1 MNRLSKIK
9 IFLGLVYLAVVTS
22 VVIAFFYFGANTFL
36 SPSYLIENK
45 RYIFELR
52 DQNLLLISSIYFIF
66 SIIWVF
72 LMGFGTPLVI
82 FAGFAF
88 GTVLGSFLSIFSFT
102 IGATLLYC
110 FANHYFKDLVE
121 KYLGNKYSKLKNN
134 INENELSY
142 FFSLR
147 VVPGIPFPI
156 KNLLPV
162 LFNMRKEFLFAT
174 LFGEAVPIIISISI
188 FSGISSAFQS
198 DKDFNLN
205 LLFNPEIFF
214 PLLALAIMSLV
225 ANYIKKNTLI
235 KKMRFITFKKNNE
248 IRAGLEIINK
258 GIIDINKVNENL
270 PTDLNNIIKNYHLI
284 KDQIE
289 KINKHQNI
297 HYSMNEIDLL
307 SPIPVPVRDIICV
320 GKNYAEH
327 AKEVQKSSFSTLQG
341 KIQVPEEPII
351 FNKATTSVIGPN
363 DKIELVN
370 DRTNTTDYEGELGV
384 IIGKRAKNIKYS
396 NATDVI
402 FGYTIINDVTARK
415 LQNNHKQWFI
425 GKSPDT
431 YCPIGPS
438 IVTKDEIKIIE
449 DIKIQTFINGEIRQT
464 GIVKDMIFN
473 IPTIIETLTKSMT
486 LVEGDI
492 IATGTPSGV
501 GIGFDPPKF
510 LKSGDKVKIS
520 IDPIGI
526 LENDVI

>member
-1 MNRLSKIK
+1 
-9 IFLGLVYLAVVTS
+9 
-22 VVIAFFYFGANTFL
+22 
-36 SPSYLIENK
+36 
-45 RYIFELR
+45 
-52 DQNLLLISSIYFIF
+52 
-66 SIIWVF
+66 
-72 LMGFGTPLVI
+72 
-82 FAGFAF
+82 
-88 GTVLGSFLSIFSFT
+88 
-102 IGATLLYC
+102 
-110 FANHYFKDLVE
+110 
-121 KYLGNKYSKLKNN
+121 
-134 INENELSY
+134 
-142 FFSLR
+142 
-147 VVPGIPFPI
+147 
-156 KNLLPV
+156 
-162 LFNMRKEFLFAT
+162 
-174 LFGEAVPIIISISI
+174 
-188 FSGISSAFQS
+188 
-198 DKDFNLN
+198 
-205 LLFNPEIFF
+205 
-214 PLLALAIMSLV
+214 
-225 ANYIKKNTLI
+225 
-235 KKMRFITFKKNNE
+235 MRFVTFKKNNE
-248 IRAGLEIINK
+248 IRAGLEILNK
-258 GIIDINKVNENL
+258 GIIDINKVDKNL
-270 PTDLNNIIKNYHLI
+270 PNDLNNIIKNYSMI
-284 KDQIE
+284 KDQIQNIY
-289 KINKHQNI
+289 KSQNI
-297 HYSMNEIDLL
+297 HYSMNEVDLL

-341 KIQVPEEPII
+341 KMQVPKELII

-384 IIGKRAKNIKYS
+384 IIGKRTKNIKYS
-396 NATDVI
+396 NATDAI

-473 IPTIIETLTKSMT
+473 IPTIIETLAKSMT

>member
-1 MNRLSKIK
+1 
-9 IFLGLVYLAVVTS
+9 
-22 VVIAFFYFGANTFL
+22 
-36 SPSYLIENK
+36 
-45 RYIFELR
+45 
-52 DQNLLLISSIYFIF
+52 
-66 SIIWVF
+66 
-72 LMGFGTPLVI
+72 
-82 FAGFAF
+82 
-88 GTVLGSFLSIFSFT
+88 
-102 IGATLLYC
+102 
-110 FANHYFKDLVE
+110 
-121 KYLGNKYSKLKNN
+121 
-134 INENELSY
+134 
-142 FFSLR
+142 
-147 VVPGIPFPI
+147 
-156 KNLLPV
+156 
-162 LFNMRKEFLFAT
+162 
-174 LFGEAVPIIISISI
+174 
-188 FSGISSAFQS
+188 
-198 DKDFNLN
+198 
-205 LLFNPEIFF
+205 
-214 PLLALAIMSLV
+214 
-225 ANYIKKNTLI
+225 
-235 KKMRFITFKKNNE
+235 MRFVTFKKNNE
-248 IRAGLEIINK
+248 IRAGLEILNK
-258 GIIDINKVNENL
+258 GIIDINKVDKNL
-270 PTDLNNIIKNYHLI
+270 PTDLNNIIKNYSMI
-284 KDQIE
+284 KDQIQNIY
-289 KINKHQNI
+289 KSQNI
-297 HYSMNEIDLL
+297 HYSMNEVDLL

-327 AKEVQKSSFSTLQG
+327 AKEVQKSSFSTLKG
-341 KIQVPEEPII
+341 KVQVPEEPII

-384 IIGKRAKNIKYS
+384 IIGKRTKNIKYS

-431 YCPIGPS
+431 YCPIGPC

-473 IPTIIETLTKSMT
+473 IPTIIETLAKSMT

>member
-1 MNRLSKIK
+1 
-9 IFLGLVYLAVVTS
+9 
-22 VVIAFFYFGANTFL
+22 
-36 SPSYLIENK
+36 
-45 RYIFELR
+45 
-52 DQNLLLISSIYFIF
+52 
-66 SIIWVF
+66 
-72 LMGFGTPLVI
+72 
-82 FAGFAF
+82 
-88 GTVLGSFLSIFSFT
+88 
-102 IGATLLYC
+102 
-110 FANHYFKDLVE
+110 
-121 KYLGNKYSKLKNN
+121 
-134 INENELSY
+134 
-142 FFSLR
+142 
-147 VVPGIPFPI
+147 
-156 KNLLPV
+156 
-162 LFNMRKEFLFAT
+162 
-174 LFGEAVPIIISISI
+174 
-188 FSGISSAFQS
+188 
-198 DKDFNLN
+198 
-205 LLFNPEIFF
+205 
-214 PLLALAIMSLV
+214 
-225 ANYIKKNTLI
+225 
-235 KKMRFITFKKNNE
+235 
-248 IRAGLEIINK
+248 
-258 GIIDINKVNENL
+258 
-270 PTDLNNIIKNYHLI
+270 
-284 KDQIE
+284 
-289 KINKHQNI
+289 
-297 HYSMNEIDLL
+297 MNEVDLL

-341 KIQVPEEPII
+341 KMQVPEEPII

-384 IIGKRAKNIKYS
+384 IIGKRTKNIKYS

-473 IPTIIETLTKSMT
+473 IPTIIETLAKSMT

>member
-1 MNRLSKIK
+1 
-9 IFLGLVYLAVVTS
+9 
-22 VVIAFFYFGANTFL
+22 
-36 SPSYLIENK
+36 
-45 RYIFELR
+45 
-52 DQNLLLISSIYFIF
+52 
-66 SIIWVF
+66 
-72 LMGFGTPLVI
+72 
-82 FAGFAF
+82 
-88 GTVLGSFLSIFSFT
+88 
-102 IGATLLYC
+102 
-110 FANHYFKDLVE
+110 
-121 KYLGNKYSKLKNN
+121 
-134 INENELSY
+134 
-142 FFSLR
+142 
-147 VVPGIPFPI
+147 
-156 KNLLPV
+156 
-162 LFNMRKEFLFAT
+162 
-174 LFGEAVPIIISISI
+174 
-188 FSGISSAFQS
+188 
-198 DKDFNLN
+198 
-205 LLFNPEIFF
+205 
-214 PLLALAIMSLV
+214 
-225 ANYIKKNTLI
+225 
-235 KKMRFITFKKNNE
+235 MRFVTFKKNNE
-248 IRAGLEIINK
+248 IRAGLEILNK
-258 GIIDINKVNENL
+258 GIIDINKVDKNL
-270 PTDLNNIIKNYHLI
+270 PNDLNNIIKNYSMI
-284 KDQIE
+284 KDQIQNIY
-289 KINKHQNI
+289 KSQNI
-297 HYSMNEIDLL
+297 HYSMNEVDLL

-341 KIQVPEEPII
+341 KMQVPKELII

-384 IIGKRAKNIKYS
+384 IIGKRTKNIKYS

-473 IPTIIETLTKSMT
+473 IPTIIETLAKSMT

>member
-1 MNRLSKIK
+1 
-9 IFLGLVYLAVVTS
+9 
-22 VVIAFFYFGANTFL
+22 
-36 SPSYLIENK
+36 
-45 RYIFELR
+45 
-52 DQNLLLISSIYFIF
+52 
-66 SIIWVF
+66 
-72 LMGFGTPLVI
+72 
-82 FAGFAF
+82 
-88 GTVLGSFLSIFSFT
+88 
-102 IGATLLYC
+102 
-110 FANHYFKDLVE
+110 
-121 KYLGNKYSKLKNN
+121 
-134 INENELSY
+134 
-142 FFSLR
+142 
-147 VVPGIPFPI
+147 
-156 KNLLPV
+156 
-162 LFNMRKEFLFAT
+162 
-174 LFGEAVPIIISISI
+174 
-188 FSGISSAFQS
+188 
-198 DKDFNLN
+198 
-205 LLFNPEIFF
+205 
-214 PLLALAIMSLV
+214 
-225 ANYIKKNTLI
+225 
-235 KKMRFITFKKNNE
+235 MRFVTFKKNNE
-248 IRAGLEIINK
+248 IRAGLEILNK
-258 GIIDINKVNENL
+258 GIIDINKVDKNL
-270 PTDLNNIIKNYHLI
+270 PTDLNNIIKNYPMI
-284 KDQIE
+284 KDQIQNIY
-289 KINKHQNI
+289 KSQNI
-297 HYSMNEIDLL
+297 HYSMNEVDLL

-341 KIQVPEEPII
+341 KVQVPEEPII

-384 IIGKRAKNIKYS
+384 IIGKRTKNIKYS

-431 YCPIGPS
+431 YCPMGPC

-449 DIKIQTFINGEIRQT
+449 DIKIQTFINGENRQT

-473 IPTIIETLTKSMT
+473 IPTIIETLAKSMT

>member
-1 MNRLSKIK
+1 
-9 IFLGLVYLAVVTS
+9 
-22 VVIAFFYFGANTFL
+22 
-36 SPSYLIENK
+36 
-45 RYIFELR
+45 
-52 DQNLLLISSIYFIF
+52 
-66 SIIWVF
+66 
-72 LMGFGTPLVI
+72 
-82 FAGFAF
+82 
-88 GTVLGSFLSIFSFT
+88 
-102 IGATLLYC
+102 
-110 FANHYFKDLVE
+110 
-121 KYLGNKYSKLKNN
+121 
-134 INENELSY
+134 
-142 FFSLR
+142 
-147 VVPGIPFPI
+147 
-156 KNLLPV
+156 
-162 LFNMRKEFLFAT
+162 
-174 LFGEAVPIIISISI
+174 
-188 FSGISSAFQS
+188 
-198 DKDFNLN
+198 
-205 LLFNPEIFF
+205 
-214 PLLALAIMSLV
+214 
-225 ANYIKKNTLI
+225 
-235 KKMRFITFKKNNE
+235 MRFVTFKKNNE
-248 IRAGLEIINK
+248 IRAGLEILNK
-258 GIIDINKVNENL
+258 GIIDINRLDENL
-270 PTDLNNIIKNYHLI
+270 PADLNIIIKNYSMI
-284 KDQIE
+284 KDQIQNIY
-289 KINKHQNI
+289 KSQNI
-297 HYSMNEIDLL
+297 HYSMNEVDLL

-327 AKEVQKSSFSTLQG
+327 AKEVQKSSFSTLKG
-341 KIQVPEEPII
+341 KVQVPEEPII

-384 IIGKRAKNIKYS
+384 IIGKRTKNIKYS

-431 YCPIGPS
+431 YCPMGPC

-449 DIKIQTFINGEIRQT
+449 DIKIQTFINGENRQT

-473 IPTIIETLTKSMT
+473 IPTIIETLAKSMT

>member
-1 MNRLSKIK
+1 
-9 IFLGLVYLAVVTS
+9 
-22 VVIAFFYFGANTFL
+22 
-36 SPSYLIENK
+36 
-45 RYIFELR
+45 
-52 DQNLLLISSIYFIF
+52 
-66 SIIWVF
+66 
-72 LMGFGTPLVI
+72 
-82 FAGFAF
+82 
-88 GTVLGSFLSIFSFT
+88 
-102 IGATLLYC
+102 
-110 FANHYFKDLVE
+110 
-121 KYLGNKYSKLKNN
+121 
-134 INENELSY
+134 
-142 FFSLR
+142 
-147 VVPGIPFPI
+147 
-156 KNLLPV
+156 
-162 LFNMRKEFLFAT
+162 
-174 LFGEAVPIIISISI
+174 
-188 FSGISSAFQS
+188 
-198 DKDFNLN
+198 
-205 LLFNPEIFF
+205 
-214 PLLALAIMSLV
+214 
-225 ANYIKKNTLI
+225 
-235 KKMRFITFKKNNE
+235 MRFVTFKKNNE
-248 IRAGLEIINK
+248 IRAGLEILNK
-258 GIIDINKVNENL
+258 GIIDINKVDKNL
-270 PTDLNNIIKNYHLI
+270 PNDLNNIIKNYSMI
-284 KDQIE
+284 KDQIQNIY
-289 KINKHQNI
+289 KSQNI
-297 HYSMNEIDLL
+297 HYSMNEVDLL

-341 KIQVPEEPII
+341 KMQVPKEPII

-363 DKIELVN
+363 DKIQLVN

-384 IIGKRAKNIKYS
+384 IIGKRTKNIKYS
-396 NATDVI
+396 NATDAI

-473 IPTIIETLTKSMT
+473 IPTIIETLAKSMT

>member
-1 MNRLSKIK
+1 
-9 IFLGLVYLAVVTS
+9 
-22 VVIAFFYFGANTFL
+22 
-36 SPSYLIENK
+36 
-45 RYIFELR
+45 
-52 DQNLLLISSIYFIF
+52 
-66 SIIWVF
+66 
-72 LMGFGTPLVI
+72 
-82 FAGFAF
+82 
-88 GTVLGSFLSIFSFT
+88 
-102 IGATLLYC
+102 
-110 FANHYFKDLVE
+110 
-121 KYLGNKYSKLKNN
+121 
-134 INENELSY
+134 
-142 FFSLR
+142 
-147 VVPGIPFPI
+147 
-156 KNLLPV
+156 
-162 LFNMRKEFLFAT
+162 
-174 LFGEAVPIIISISI
+174 
-188 FSGISSAFQS
+188 
-198 DKDFNLN
+198 
-205 LLFNPEIFF
+205 
-214 PLLALAIMSLV
+214 
-225 ANYIKKNTLI
+225 
-235 KKMRFITFKKNNE
+235 MRFITFKKNNE
-248 IRAGLEIINK
+248 IRPGLEILNK
-258 GIIDINKVNENL
+258 GIIDINKVDENL
-270 PTDLNNIIKNYHLI
+270 PKDLNNIIKNYHLI

-289 KINKHQNI
+289 KINKYQNI

-341 KIQVPEEPII
+341 KMQVPKEPII

-384 IIGKRAKNIKYS
+384 IIGKRTKNIKYS

-431 YCPIGPS
+431 YCPIGPC

-473 IPTIIETLTKSMT
+473 IPTIIETLSKSMT

>member
-1 MNRLSKIK
+1 
-9 IFLGLVYLAVVTS
+9 
-22 VVIAFFYFGANTFL
+22 
-36 SPSYLIENK
+36 
-45 RYIFELR
+45 
-52 DQNLLLISSIYFIF
+52 
-66 SIIWVF
+66 
-72 LMGFGTPLVI
+72 
-82 FAGFAF
+82 
-88 GTVLGSFLSIFSFT
+88 
-102 IGATLLYC
+102 
-110 FANHYFKDLVE
+110 
-121 KYLGNKYSKLKNN
+121 
-134 INENELSY
+134 
-142 FFSLR
+142 
-147 VVPGIPFPI
+147 
-156 KNLLPV
+156 
-162 LFNMRKEFLFAT
+162 
-174 LFGEAVPIIISISI
+174 
-188 FSGISSAFQS
+188 
-198 DKDFNLN
+198 
-205 LLFNPEIFF
+205 
-214 PLLALAIMSLV
+214 
-225 ANYIKKNTLI
+225 
-235 KKMRFITFKKNNE
+235 MRFITFKKNNE
-248 IRAGLEIINK
+248 IRAGLEILNK
-258 GIIDINKVNENL
+258 GIIDINKVDENL
-270 PTDLNNIIKNYHLI
+270 PTDLNNIIKNYSMI
-284 KDQIE
+284 KDQIQNIY
-289 KINKHQNI
+289 KSQNI

-341 KIQVPEEPII
+341 KMQVPEEPII

-384 IIGKRAKNIKYS
+384 IIGKRTKNIKYS

-431 YCPIGPS
+431 YCPIGPC

-473 IPTIIETLTKSMT
+473 IPTIIETLAKSMT

>member
-1 MNRLSKIK
+1 
-9 IFLGLVYLAVVTS
+9 
-22 VVIAFFYFGANTFL
+22 
-36 SPSYLIENK
+36 
-45 RYIFELR
+45 
-52 DQNLLLISSIYFIF
+52 
-66 SIIWVF
+66 
-72 LMGFGTPLVI
+72 
-82 FAGFAF
+82 
-88 GTVLGSFLSIFSFT
+88 
-102 IGATLLYC
+102 
-110 FANHYFKDLVE
+110 
-121 KYLGNKYSKLKNN
+121 
-134 INENELSY
+134 
-142 FFSLR
+142 
-147 VVPGIPFPI
+147 
-156 KNLLPV
+156 
-162 LFNMRKEFLFAT
+162 
-174 LFGEAVPIIISISI
+174 
-188 FSGISSAFQS
+188 
-198 DKDFNLN
+198 
-205 LLFNPEIFF
+205 
-214 PLLALAIMSLV
+214 
-225 ANYIKKNTLI
+225 
-235 KKMRFITFKKNNE
+235 MRFISFKKDNE
-248 IRAGLEIINK
+248 TRAGLEILNK
-258 GIIDINKVNENL
+258 GIIDINKVDENL

-289 KINKHQNI
+289 KINKDQNI
-297 HYSMNEIDLL
+297 HYSINEIDLL

-327 AKEVQKSSFSTLQG
+327 AKEVQKSSFSTLQE
-341 KIQVPEEPII
+341 KIQVPKEPII

-363 DKIELVN
+363 DKIKLVN

-396 NATDVI
+396 NAMDVI

-431 YCPIGPS
+431 YCPIGPC

-449 DIKIQTFINGEIRQT
+449 DIKIKTFINGEIRQT

-473 IPTIIETLTKSMT
+473 IPTIIQTLTKSMT

-510 LKSGDKVKIS
+510 LKPGDKVKIS

>member
-1 MNRLSKIK
+1 
-9 IFLGLVYLAVVTS
+9 
-22 VVIAFFYFGANTFL
+22 
-36 SPSYLIENK
+36 
-45 RYIFELR
+45 
-52 DQNLLLISSIYFIF
+52 
-66 SIIWVF
+66 
-72 LMGFGTPLVI
+72 
-82 FAGFAF
+82 
-88 GTVLGSFLSIFSFT
+88 
-102 IGATLLYC
+102 
-110 FANHYFKDLVE
+110 
-121 KYLGNKYSKLKNN
+121 
-134 INENELSY
+134 
-142 FFSLR
+142 
-147 VVPGIPFPI
+147 
-156 KNLLPV
+156 
-162 LFNMRKEFLFAT
+162 
-174 LFGEAVPIIISISI
+174 
-188 FSGISSAFQS
+188 
-198 DKDFNLN
+198 
-205 LLFNPEIFF
+205 
-214 PLLALAIMSLV
+214 
-225 ANYIKKNTLI
+225 
-235 KKMRFITFKKNNE
+235 MRFITFKKNNE
-248 IRAGLEIINK
+248 IRAGLEILNK
-258 GIIDINKVNENL
+258 GIIDINKVDENL
-270 PTDLNNIIKNYHLI
+270 PTELNNIIRNYHLI
-284 KDQIE
+284 KDEIK
-289 KINKHQNI
+289 KINKDHNI

-327 AKEVQKSSFSTLQG
+327 AKEVQKSSFSTLKG
-341 KIQVPEEPII
+341 KVQVPEEPII

-384 IIGKRAKNIKYS
+384 IIGKRTKNIKYS

-431 YCPIGPS
+431 YCPMGPC

-449 DIKIQTFINGEIRQT
+449 DIKIQTFINGENRQT

-473 IPTIIETLTKSMT
+473 IPTIIETLAKSMT

>member
-1 MNRLSKIK
+1 
-9 IFLGLVYLAVVTS
+9 
-22 VVIAFFYFGANTFL
+22 
-36 SPSYLIENK
+36 
-45 RYIFELR
+45 
-52 DQNLLLISSIYFIF
+52 
-66 SIIWVF
+66 
-72 LMGFGTPLVI
+72 
-82 FAGFAF
+82 
-88 GTVLGSFLSIFSFT
+88 
-102 IGATLLYC
+102 
-110 FANHYFKDLVE
+110 
-121 KYLGNKYSKLKNN
+121 
-134 INENELSY
+134 
-142 FFSLR
+142 
-147 VVPGIPFPI
+147 
-156 KNLLPV
+156 
-162 LFNMRKEFLFAT
+162 
-174 LFGEAVPIIISISI
+174 
-188 FSGISSAFQS
+188 
-198 DKDFNLN
+198 
-205 LLFNPEIFF
+205 
-214 PLLALAIMSLV
+214 
-225 ANYIKKNTLI
+225 
-235 KKMRFITFKKNNE
+235 MRFVTFKKNNE
-248 IRAGLEIINK
+248 IRAGLEILNK
-258 GIIDINKVNENL
+258 GIIDINKVDKNL
-270 PTDLNNIIKNYHLI
+270 PNDLNNIIKNYSMI
-284 KDQIE
+284 KDQIQNIY
-289 KINKHQNI
+289 KSQNI
-297 HYSMNEIDLL
+297 HYSMNEVDLL

-327 AKEVQKSSFSTLQG
+327 AKEVQKSSFSTLKG
-341 KIQVPEEPII
+341 KMQVPKEPII

-384 IIGKRAKNIKYS
+384 IIGKRTKNIKYS

-473 IPTIIETLTKSMT
+473 IPTIIETLAKSMT

>member
-1 MNRLSKIK
+1 
-9 IFLGLVYLAVVTS
+9 
-22 VVIAFFYFGANTFL
+22 
-36 SPSYLIENK
+36 
-45 RYIFELR
+45 
-52 DQNLLLISSIYFIF
+52 
-66 SIIWVF
+66 
-72 LMGFGTPLVI
+72 
-82 FAGFAF
+82 
-88 GTVLGSFLSIFSFT
+88 
-102 IGATLLYC
+102 
-110 FANHYFKDLVE
+110 
-121 KYLGNKYSKLKNN
+121 
-134 INENELSY
+134 
-142 FFSLR
+142 
-147 VVPGIPFPI
+147 
-156 KNLLPV
+156 
-162 LFNMRKEFLFAT
+162 
-174 LFGEAVPIIISISI
+174 
-188 FSGISSAFQS
+188 
-198 DKDFNLN
+198 
-205 LLFNPEIFF
+205 
-214 PLLALAIMSLV
+214 
-225 ANYIKKNTLI
+225 
-235 KKMRFITFKKNNE
+235 MRFITFKKNNE
-248 IRAGLEIINK
+248 IRAGLEILNK
-258 GIIDINKVNENL
+258 GIIDINKVDENL
-270 PTDLNNIIKNYHLI
+270 PTELNNIIRNYHLI
-284 KDQIE
+284 KDEIK
-289 KINKHQNI
+289 KINKDHNI

-327 AKEVQKSSFSTLQG
+327 AKEVQKSSFSTLKG
-341 KIQVPEEPII
+341 KVQVPEEPII

-384 IIGKRAKNIKYS
+384 IIGKRTKNIKYS

-431 YCPIGPS
+431 YCPIGPC

-473 IPTIIETLTKSMT
+473 IPTIIETLAKSMT

>member
-1 MNRLSKIK
+1 
-9 IFLGLVYLAVVTS
+9 
-22 VVIAFFYFGANTFL
+22 
-36 SPSYLIENK
+36 
-45 RYIFELR
+45 
-52 DQNLLLISSIYFIF
+52 
-66 SIIWVF
+66 
-72 LMGFGTPLVI
+72 
-82 FAGFAF
+82 
-88 GTVLGSFLSIFSFT
+88 
-102 IGATLLYC
+102 
-110 FANHYFKDLVE
+110 
-121 KYLGNKYSKLKNN
+121 
-134 INENELSY
+134 
-142 FFSLR
+142 
-147 VVPGIPFPI
+147 
-156 KNLLPV
+156 
-162 LFNMRKEFLFAT
+162 
-174 LFGEAVPIIISISI
+174 
-188 FSGISSAFQS
+188 
-198 DKDFNLN
+198 
-205 LLFNPEIFF
+205 
-214 PLLALAIMSLV
+214 
-225 ANYIKKNTLI
+225 
-235 KKMRFITFKKNNE
+235 MRFISFKKNNE
-248 IRAGLEIINK
+248 IRAGLEILNK
-258 GIIDINKVNENL
+258 GIIDINRLDENL
-270 PTDLNNIIKNYHLI
+270 PADLNIIIKNYSMI
-284 KDQIE
+284 KDQIQNIY
-289 KINKHQNI
+289 KSQNI
-297 HYSMNEIDLL
+297 HYSMNEVDLL

-327 AKEVQKSSFSTLQG
+327 AKEVQKSSFSTLKG
-341 KIQVPEEPII
+341 KVQVPEEPII

-384 IIGKRAKNIKYS
+384 IIGKRTKNIKYS

-431 YCPIGPS
+431 YCPIGPC

-473 IPTIIETLTKSMT
+473 IPTIIETLAKSMT

-510 LKSGDKVKIS
+510 LKYGDKVKIS

>member
-1 MNRLSKIK
+1 
-9 IFLGLVYLAVVTS
+9 
-22 VVIAFFYFGANTFL
+22 
-36 SPSYLIENK
+36 
-45 RYIFELR
+45 
-52 DQNLLLISSIYFIF
+52 
-66 SIIWVF
+66 
-72 LMGFGTPLVI
+72 
-82 FAGFAF
+82 
-88 GTVLGSFLSIFSFT
+88 
-102 IGATLLYC
+102 
-110 FANHYFKDLVE
+110 
-121 KYLGNKYSKLKNN
+121 
-134 INENELSY
+134 
-142 FFSLR
+142 
-147 VVPGIPFPI
+147 
-156 KNLLPV
+156 
-162 LFNMRKEFLFAT
+162 
-174 LFGEAVPIIISISI
+174 
-188 FSGISSAFQS
+188 
-198 DKDFNLN
+198 
-205 LLFNPEIFF
+205 
-214 PLLALAIMSLV
+214 
-225 ANYIKKNTLI
+225 
-235 KKMRFITFKKNNE
+235 MRFVTFKKNNE
-248 IRAGLEIINK
+248 IRVGLEILNK
-258 GIIDINKVNENL
+258 GIIDINKVDKNL
-270 PTDLNNIIKNYHLI
+270 PNDLNNIIKNYSMI
-284 KDQIE
+284 KDQIQNIY
-289 KINKHQNI
+289 KSQNI
-297 HYSMNEIDLL
+297 HYSMNEVDLL

-341 KIQVPEEPII
+341 KMQVPKEPII

-384 IIGKRAKNIKYS
+384 IIGKRTKNIKYS

-473 IPTIIETLTKSMT
+473 IPTIIETLAKSMT